1 MGYSTIKSKWVV
13 FRPLIFAVNQ
23 KTKIMEEELIEEV
36 VEEFIDKPSFLSYLL
51 PTLPPVI
58 MSLLT
63 ILLIAV
69 LFCGWK
75 APRWVKPF
83 GSIAVALAFIAWPW
97 KFIGAF
103 LDIKMA
109 GALSPMVFM
118 DGFQIMFFLFLYG
131 LLIFLVSR
139 IIVLIQKE
147 RY

>member
-1 MGYSTIKSKWVV
+1 
-13 FRPLIFAVNQ
+13 
-23 KTKIMEEELIEEV
+23 MEEELIEEV
-36 VEEFIDKPSFLSYLL
+36 VEEFIDKPSFLTYML
-51 PTLPPVI
+51 PTLPPVT

-63 ILLIAV
+63 LLLIAV

-83 GSIAVALAFIAWPW
+83 GSIAVALSAIAWLW

-118 DGFQIMFFLFLYG
+118 DGFQIMIIIFLYG

>member
-1 MGYSTIKSKWVV
+1 
-13 FRPLIFAVNQ
+13 
-23 KTKIMEEELIEEV
+23 MEEELIEEV
-36 VEEFIDKPSFLSYLL
+36 VEEFIDKPSFLTYML
-51 PTLPPVI
+51 PTLPPVT

-63 ILLIAV
+63 LLLIAV

-83 GSIAVALAFIAWPW
+83 GSIAVALSAIAWLW

-118 DGFQIMFFLFLYG
+118 DGFQIMIIIFLYG
-131 LLIFLVSR
+131 LMIFLVSR

>member
-1 MGYSTIKSKWVV
+1 
-13 FRPLIFAVNQ
+13 
-23 KTKIMEEELIEEV
+23 MEEELIEEV

-83 GSIAVALAFIAWPW
+83 GSIAVALAFIAGPW

-109 GALSPMVFM
+109 GALSPIVFM

>member
-1 MGYSTIKSKWVV
+1 
-13 FRPLIFAVNQ
+13 
-23 KTKIMEEELIEEV
+23 MEEELIEEV
-36 VEEFIDKPSFLSYLL
+36 VEGIIDDKPSFLSYLL

-63 ILLIAV
+63 LLLIAV

-103 LDIKMA
+103 LDIKLH

-118 DGFQIMFFLFLYG
+118 DGFQIMIIIFLYG

-139 IIVLIQKE
+139 IIVLVQKE

>member
-1 MGYSTIKSKWVV
+1 
-13 FRPLIFAVNQ
+13 
-23 KTKIMEEELIEEV
+23 MEEELIEEV
-36 VEEFIDKPSFLSYLL
+36 VEGIIDDKPSFLTYLL
-51 PTLPPVI
+51 PTLPPVT

-63 ILLIAV
+63 LLLIAV

-83 GSIAVALAFIAWPW
+83 GSIAVALSAIAWLW

-103 LDIKMA
+103 LDIKLA

-118 DGFQIMFFLFLYG
+118 DGFQIMIILFLYG

>member
-1 MGYSTIKSKWVV
+1 
-13 FRPLIFAVNQ
+13 
-23 KTKIMEEELIEEV
+23 MEEELIEEV
-36 VEEFIDKPSFLSYLL
+36 VEDFIDKPSFLSYLL

-83 GSIAVALAFIAWPW
+83 GSIAVALAFIAGPW

>member
-1 MGYSTIKSKWVV
+1 
-13 FRPLIFAVNQ
+13 
-23 KTKIMEEELIEEV
+23 MEEELIEEV
-36 VEEFIDKPSFLSYLL
+36 VEDFIDKPSFLSYLL

-63 ILLIAV
+63 LLLIAV

-83 GSIAVALAFIAWPW
+83 GSIAVAISAIAWLW

-118 DGFQIMFFLFLYG
+118 DGFQIMIIIFLYG

>member
-1 MGYSTIKSKWVV
+1 
-13 FRPLIFAVNQ
+13 
-23 KTKIMEEELIEEV
+23 MEEEIIEEV
-36 VEEFIDKPSFLSYLL
+36 VEEFIDKPSFLAYLL
-51 PTLPPVI
+51 PTLPPVT

-63 ILLIAV
+63 LLLIAV

-103 LDIKMA
+103 LDIKLT
-109 GALSPMVFM
+109 GALAPMVFF
-118 DGFQIMFFLFLYG
+118 DGSQIMIIIFLYG

-139 IIVLIQKE
+139 IIVLIHKE

>member
-1 MGYSTIKSKWVV
+1 
-13 FRPLIFAVNQ
+13 
-23 KTKIMEEELIEEV
+23 MEEELIEEV

-83 GSIAVALAFIAWPW
+83 GSIAVALAFIAGPW

>member
-1 MGYSTIKSKWVV
+1 
-13 FRPLIFAVNQ
+13 
-23 KTKIMEEELIEEV
+23 MEEELIEEV
-36 VEEFIDKPSFLSYLL
+36 VEGIIDHKPSFLAYLL

-63 ILLIAV
+63 LLLIAV

-97 KFIGAF
+97 KFIGAC
-103 LDIKMA
+103 LDIKHA
-109 GALSPMVFM
+109 GALAPMAFF
-118 DGFQIMFFLFLYG
+118 DGFQIMFIIFLYG

-139 IIVLIQKE
+139 ILVIIQKE

>member
-1 MGYSTIKSKWVV
+1 
-13 FRPLIFAVNQ
+13 
-23 KTKIMEEELIEEV
+23 MEEELIEEV
-36 VEEFIDKPSFLSYLL
+36 VEEIIDKPSFLAYLL
-51 PTLPPVI
+51 PTLPPVT

-63 ILLIAV
+63 LLLIAV

-97 KFIGAF
+97 KFIGAC
-103 LDIKMA
+103 LDIKLA
-109 GALSPMVFM
+109 GALAPMVLF
-118 DGFQIMFFLFLYG
+118 DGFQIMFIIFLYG

-139 IIVLIQKE
+139 ILVIIQKE